1 MLLIY
6 NLIFPWMLL
15 LVSFYKFTPRR
26 CSCASYESPLDPP
39 LKHRC
44 RRDRRSRPRRWLN
57 IVLLMMLN
65 STNSDR
71 RRRRCAAARRYHHR
85 CHRRLQ
91 KVGVRLAFSY
101 YVIKNDPPWLHLR
114 RSYCRRVWCG
124 PFKCPKVGG
133 RLRNAL
139 ERRHSQTDLLIIV
152 TMYAEFWIF

>member
-1 MLLIY
+1 MLLIH

-15 LVSFYKFTPRR
+15 LVFLQVYPKKVFMRILWIPSRSATETQMSARPSK
-26 CSCASYESPLDPP
+26 SPAQMT
-39 LKHRC
+39 
-44 RRDRRSRPRRWLN
+44 N